1 MPDMTQLLQA
11 LQTAKAQRKNG
22 ELDERGFYVR
32 LLELSAQLAPIL
44 IQEVQDTVTVMSDK
58 EVRMQIPLVLAFL
71 EDQIARFRA
80 REAQH

>member
-11 LQTAKAQRKNG
+11 LQTAKAQRKRG

>member
-11 LQTAKAQRKNG
+11 LQTAKAQRKSG